1 MQTVNILTVEW
12 QLNVKGSNI
21 ITYKEILKKSYLF
34 FKTRFKI
41 FSRWLIFAR
50 SVGAQFFVI

>member
-41 FSRWLIFAR
+41 FS
-50 SVGAQFFVI
+50 